1 MVSTKEGEVDT
12 KTDAKAGARRR
23 HGAELKRQVLAE
35 CAAPDASV
43 AKVAMTH
50 GLNAN
55 LVHKWRRQAQA
66 GGGMVVSSFVPV
78 TVAAPTAMNEPAPFV
93 DLELQRGAI
102 SVRVRWPMAAA
113 SSCAAWLRE
122 ILR

>member
-1 MVSTKEGEVDT
+1 MDT
-12 KTDAKAGARRR
+12 KKYAKVGSRRR
-23 HGAELKRQVLAE
+23 HGLELKRQVLAE
-35 CAAPDASV
+35 CATPGASV

-55 LVHKWRRQAQA
+55 LVHKWRRQAQL
-66 GGGMVVSSFVPV
+66 GGQVAAAAFVPV
-78 TVAAPTAMNEPAPFV
+78 AVAAPSVMSEPAPFV

-102 SVRVRWPMAAA
+102 SVRVRWPMAGA

>member
-1 MVSTKEGEVDT
+1 MDT
-12 KTDAKAGARRR
+12 KTDAKPGSRRR
-23 HGAELKRQVLAE
+23 HGPELKRQVLAE
-35 CAAPDASV
+35 CAAPGASV

-66 GGGMVVSSFVPV
+66 DGGVVAASFVPV
-78 TVAAPTAMNEPAPFV
+78 TVAPSTVVSEPAPFV

-102 SVRVRWPMAAA
+102 SVRVRWPMAGA
-113 SSCAAWLRE
+113 SSCAAWVRE

>member
-1 MVSTKEGEVDT
+1 M
-12 KTDAKAGARRR
+12 DAKSDAKSGSRRR
-23 HGAELKRQVLAE
+23 HGPELKRQVLAE
-35 CAAPDASV
+35 CAAPGASV
-43 AKVAMTH
+43 AKVSMSH

-55 LVHKWRRQAQA
+55 LVHKWRRQAKP
-66 GGGMVVSSFVPV
+66 GREPVSAFVPI
-78 TVAAPTAMNEPAPFV
+78 TITAPPVASEAAQFV

>member
-1 MVSTKEGEVDT
+1 M
-12 KTDAKAGARRR
+12 
-23 HGAELKRQVLAE
+23 KRQVLAE
-35 CAAPDASV
+35 CAVPGASV
-43 AKVAMTH
+43 AEVAMTH

-55 LVHKWRRQAQA
+55 LVHKWRRLTQAD
-66 GGGMVVSSFVPV
+66 GGVVTPAFVPV
-78 TVAAPTAMNEPAPFV
+78 AMAAPTVTSEPVPFI

-102 SVRVRWPMAAA
+102 SVRVRWPMTGA